1 MQNTSDEN
9 ILEMFM
15 LSQLLHY
22 FKNTLNF
29 LGKTWHNF
37 DKKNPTHFI
46 RVIVTINSIS
56 PKNIISYKFY
66 KVLNY

>member
-37 DKKNPTHFI
+37 DKKNQHI
-46 RVIVTINSIS
+46 LYV
-56 PKNIISYKFY
+56 
-66 KVLNY
+66 

>member
-29 LGKTWHNF
+29 GGKTWHNF
-37 DKKNPTHFI
+37 DKKNQHI
-46 RVIVTINSIS
+46 LYV
-56 PKNIISYKFY
+56 
-66 KVLNY
+66 